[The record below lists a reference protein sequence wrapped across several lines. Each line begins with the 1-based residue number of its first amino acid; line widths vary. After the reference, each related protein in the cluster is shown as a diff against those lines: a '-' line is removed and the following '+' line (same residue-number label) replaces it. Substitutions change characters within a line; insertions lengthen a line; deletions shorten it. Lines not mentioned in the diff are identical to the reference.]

1 MNTQLFAPDD
11 PEVKP
16 SALAVIES
24 LMAEH
29 GVLTIVKALL
39 RALTRRQRR
48 PQPADA
54 SLSDHMQRDIGLLP
68 EPRTRPYWQ
77 LR

>member
-1 MNTQLFAPDD
+1 MKTQLFAPDD
-11 PEVKP
+11 PDHRP

-29 GVLTIVKALL
+29 GGLTIVKALL

-48 PQPADA
+48 SQPADA
-54 SLSDHMQRDIGLLP
+54 SLSDHMQRDIGLWP
-68 EPRTRPYWQ
+68 EPRTRPYWE